1 MVRNNHFAESRKTLD
16 KLLRSENNTD
26 GGVTLSDIFFNMRFW
41 ARVENVL
48 IVVSDMTVGRSHII
62 AGGFARNLDIGGYQQ
77 ENSIWESKIL
87 SLMSPEEQEEKYIA
101 ELRFFHYLRHLP
113 KSKKSEY
120 YLVSKLRFRFVDG
133 DIHDVLHRMFYI
145 FDENVENVRYAICI
159 YGPLPVDFK
168 GKSFAVN
175 SITGMKEELIAS
187 GNSSILSRRESQ
199 ILAMIDRGMKSAE
212 IAGRLNISIH
222 TVSRHRQEIIG
233 KLQVK
238 NTHEA
243 CRIAKS
249 MGLLE

>member
-1 MVRNNHFAESRKTLD
+1 MVRNNHFTENRKTLD
-16 KLLRSENNTD
+16 RLLRPENSVES
-26 GGVTLSDIFFNMRFW
+26 GIPLSDIMADMRFR

-48 IVVSDMTVGRSHII
+48 IVVSDMAEGKSHII
-62 AGGFARNLDIGGYQQ
+62 AGGFARNLDIGEYQQ

-87 SLMSPEEQEEKYIA
+87 SLMSAEEQEEKYIA

-113 KSKKSEY
+113 KSKKTDY
-120 YLVSKLRFRFVDG
+120 YLVSKLRFRFADG
-133 DIHDVLHRMFYI
+133 DIHDVLHRMYYI
-145 FDENVENVRYAICI
+145 YDDNREYLRYAICI
-159 YGPLPVDFK
+159 YGPLTFDFK

-175 SITGMKEELIAS
+175 SITGIKEELAAS
-187 GNSSILSRRESQ
+187 GNDSVLSRRERQ
-199 ILAMIDRGMKSAE
+199 ILTMIDTGMKSAE
-212 IAGRLNISIH
+212 IAGQLNISIH

-249 MGLLE
+249 MGLL

>member
-1 MVRNNHFAESRKTLD
+1 MVRNNHLTENRKTLD
-16 KLLRSENNTD
+16 NLLRSDNKSY
-26 GGVTLSDIFFNMRFW
+26 GGVPLSDIIDSMRFW

-48 IVVSDMTVGRSHII
+48 IVVSDMVDCKSHIV
-62 AGGFARNLDIGGYQQ
+62 AGGFARNLNIGEYQQ

-120 YLVSKLRFRFVDG
+120 YLISKLRFRFVDG
-133 DIHDVLHRMFYI
+133 DIHDVLHRMYYI
-145 FDENVENVRYAICI
+145 FDENGENVRYAICI
-159 YGPLPVDFK
+159 YGALPFEFK

-175 SITGMKEELIAS
+175 SITGIKEELSAS
-187 GNSSILSRRESQ
+187 GNVSILSRRECQ
-199 ILAMIDRGMKSAE
+199 VLEMIDLGMKSAE
-212 IAGRLNISIH
+212 IAGQLNISIH

-233 KLQVK
+233 KLQVR

-249 MGLLE
+249 MGLL

>member
-16 KLLRSENNTD
+16 NLLRSDNRAD
-26 GGVTLSDIFFNMRFW
+26 RCVPLSDIMVNMRFR

-48 IVVSDMTVGRSHII
+48 IVVSDMVEGKSHII
-62 AGGFARNLDIGGYQQ
+62 AGGFARNLDIGDYQQ

-87 SLMSPEEQEEKYIA
+87 SLMSQEEQEEKYIA

-113 KSKKSEY
+113 KSKRTDY
-120 YLVSKLRFRFVDG
+120 YLMSKLRFRFADG
-133 DIHDVLHRMFYI
+133 GIHDVLHRMYYI
-145 FDENVENVRYAICI
+145 FDDNGEDLRYAICI
-159 YGPLPVDFK
+159 YGPLPFDFK

-175 SITGMKEELIAS
+175 SVRGIKEELTAS
-187 GNSSILSRRESQ
+187 GNDSILSRRERQ
-199 ILAMIDRGMKSAE
+199 ILAMIDTGMKSAE
-212 IAGRLNISIH
+212 IAGQLNISIH

-243 CRIAKS
+243 CRLAKS
-249 MGLLE
+249 MDLF